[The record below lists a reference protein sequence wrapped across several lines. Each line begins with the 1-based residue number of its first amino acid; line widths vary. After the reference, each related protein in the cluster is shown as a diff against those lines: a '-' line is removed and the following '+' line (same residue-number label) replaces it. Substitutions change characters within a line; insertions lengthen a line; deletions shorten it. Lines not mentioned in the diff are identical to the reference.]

1 MRNDKPHVRVVAA
14 ELERDGRY
22 LITQR
27 REHAVLPL
35 LWEFPGGKVEDGE
48 DDSAALRRE
57 LRERLGV
64 GAEVGALALHVAH
77 EYDHYVLDLMVYRAV
92 ITEGEPQ
99 PLSVRDLR
107 WVSPADFGEYRFP
120 GADQRTVDALLGRD
134 LT

>member
-64 GAEVGALALHVAH
+64 GAEVGALHSRSLQWAARFSILF
-77 EYDHYVLDLMVYRAV
+77 
-92 ITEGEPQ
+92 
-99 PLSVRDLR
+99 LR
-107 WVSPADFGEYRFP
+107 LIHGGIFLRNMM
-120 GADQRTVDALLGRD
+120 RL
-134 LT
+134 